1 MTKSETFKRLYKNY
15 TGKFIGKIFL
25 AAIFSVIVAASTSA
39 TAWLLDPAIEKIF
52 INKDQ
57 TLIILIPI
65 AIIIAFSAKGVS
77 LYCAKLIMIN
87 VSEEVKKML
96 QTDML
101 KSFIKADTEIIDNK
115 HSGNYISNLNFDV
128 QQITRLLSEAYLSI
142 FKDGLTLI
150 GLLFVMFFQN
160 WKLSLIAIIMIPLAT
175 ITAKILGKRMGKV
188 TTQAQEK
195 SGDLNR
201 YLIDLFK
208 NHKVIKIFQ
217 RENFEKSRS
226 EKFVNDL
233 KEKSAKIATV
243 YIRSAPI
250 MEILTGILIASLIFY
265 SGKLII
271 SGELAIN
278 NFFSFLAAMMLAY
291 QPVKTLTKVN
301 VAISQG
307 FAAAERIL
315 PIIDTQNEINSN
327 EQGDKLNIID
337 GNIVLDKINFTY
349 KSNPENKVLHDI
361 SIKFAGGKMTA
372 LVGHSGSGKST
383 LLNMIPRIYLPTS
396 GNIYFD
402 NQDISKVNLASLR
415 NQISIVD
422 QNTTLFDDTVLN
434 NIKYARPDADKEDI
448 IEAAKLSMS
457 DEFINNLENGYET
470 MIGENGVKLSGGE
483 KQRLSIARAFLK
495 NSKIIL
501 LDEATSSLD
510 SETEEKIQKALNK
523 LITNKTTIVIAH
535 RLSTIL
541 NSDNIYVVD
550 GGKIIDSGKH
560 DDLLNNSKTVSYTHL
575 TLPTNREV

>member
-1 MTKSETFKRLYKNY
+1 MSKIKILKRLFKSY
-15 TGKFIGKIFL
+15 TGKFLNKILL
-25 AAIFSVIVAASTSA
+25 AGFFSIIVATSTSA

-52 INKDQ
+52 LNKDQ
-57 TLIILIPI
+57 TLILLIPI
-65 AIIIAFSAKGVS
+65 AIIIAFSAKGTS
-77 LYCAKLIMIN
+77 LYFAKLIMIN
-87 VSEEVKKML
+87 VSEEVKKMM

-101 KSFIKADTEIIDNK
+101 KSFIKADTEIIENK
-115 HSGNYISNLNFDV
+115 HSGKYISNLNFDV
-128 QQITRLLSEAYLSI
+128 NQITILLADALLSL
-142 FKDGLTLI
+142 FKDSLTLI
-150 GLLFVMFFQN
+150 GLLIVMFFQN
-160 WKLSLIAIIMIPLAT
+160 WKLSLIAIFMIPLAS
-175 ITAKILGKRMGKV
+175 ITAKILAKRMGKV

-208 NHKVIKIFQ
+208 NHKIIKIFQ
-217 RENFEKSRS
+217 RESFEEKRS

-233 KEKSAKIATV
+233 KEKSAKIAAV

-250 MEILTGILIASLIFY
+250 MEILTGIMIAILIFY

-271 SGELAIN
+271 NGEIGIN

-301 VAISQG
+301 VGIGQG
-307 FAAAERIL
+307 LSAAARIL
-315 PIIDTQNEINSN
+315 PIIDNQNEISLN
-327 EQGDKLNIID
+327 EQGDKLKITEGNII
-337 GNIVLDKINFTY
+337 LDKINFAY
-349 KSNPENKVLHDI
+349 KSNPENKVLQDM
-361 SIKFAGGKMTA
+361 SLKFTGGKMTA

-402 NQDISKVNLASLR
+402 NQDISKVNLESLR

-422 QNTTLFDDTVLN
+422 QNTTLFDDTVFN
-434 NIKYARPDADKEDI
+434 NIKYARPDADKKDI
-448 IEAAKLSMS
+448 LEAAKLSMS

-470 MIGENGVKLSGGE
+470 TIGENGVKLSGGE
-483 KQRLSIARAFLK
+483 KQRISIARAFLK
-495 NSKIIL
+495 NSRIIL

-510 SETEEKIQKALNK
+510 SETEEKIQKALVK
-523 LITNKTTIVIAH
+523 LTINKTTIVIAH

-550 GGKIIDSGKH
+550 NGKIIDSGRHDELLEQSKIYKNYYQRQIKH
-560 DDLLNNSKTVSYTHL
+560 N
-575 TLPTNREV
+575 

>member
-1 MTKSETFKRLYKNY
+1 MIKSKIFKRLYKNY
-15 TGKFIGKIFL
+15 TSKFISKIIL
-25 AAIFSVIVAASTSA
+25 AAFFSVIVAASTSA

-57 TLIILIPI
+57 TLIILIPL

-77 LYCAKLIMIN
+77 LYFAKLIMIN

-101 KSFIKADTEIIDNK
+101 KSFIKADTEIIENK
-115 HSGNYISNLNFDV
+115 HSGKYISNLNFDV
-128 QQITRLLSEAYLSI
+128 MQITRLLSEAYLSI
-142 FKDGLTLI
+142 FKDGLTLV
-150 GLLFVMFFQN
+150 GLLCVMFFQN

-208 NHKVIKIFQ
+208 NHKIIKIFQ

-233 KEKSAKIATV
+233 KVKSTKIAAV

-250 MEILTGILIASLIFY
+250 MEILTGVMIAALIFY

-307 FAAAERIL
+307 FSAAERIL
-315 PIIDTQNEINSN
+315 PIIDIENEINLN
-327 EQGDKLNIID
+327 EQGEKLTIEE
-337 GNIVLDKINFTY
+337 GNIVLDNINFSY
-349 KSNPENKVLHDI
+349 KSNPENKVLQNI
-361 SIKFAGGKMTA
+361 SVKFTGGKMTA

-402 NQDISKVNLASLR
+402 NQDISKVKLMSLR

-422 QNTTLFDDTVLN
+422 QNTTLFDDTVFN
-434 NIKYARPDADKEDI
+434 NIKYARPGANKEDI
-448 IEAAKLSMS
+448 LEAAKLSMC
-457 DEFINNLENGYET
+457 DEFVNNLENGFET

-495 NSKIIL
+495 NSRIIL

-510 SETEEKIQKALNK
+510 SDTEEKIQKTLDK
-523 LITNKTTIVIAH
+523 LTINKTTIVIAH

-550 GGKIIDSGKH
+550 NGKIIDSGKH
-560 DDLLNNSKTVSYTHL
+560 DELLDKSKIYKNYYQRQIKH
-575 TLPTNREV
+575 N

>member
-1 MTKSETFKRLYKNY
+1 MIKSKTFKRLYKDY
-15 TGKFIGKIFL
+15 TKKFIGKILL
-25 AAIFSVIVAASTSA
+25 AALFSVLVALSTSA

-65 AIIIAFSAKGVS
+65 AIIIAFSAKGIS
-77 LYCAKLIMIN
+77 LYFAKLIMIN

-101 KSFIKADTEIIDNK
+101 RSFIKADTETIDSK
-115 HSGNYISNLNFDV
+115 HSGKYISNLNFDV
-128 QQITRLLSEAYLSI
+128 HQITRMLAEAFLSI

-150 GLLFVMFFQN
+150 GLLCVMFFQN
-160 WKLSLIAIIMIPLAT
+160 WKLSLIAIIMIPLAS
-175 ITAKILGKRMGKV
+175 ITSKILGKRMSKIS
-188 TTQAQEK
+188 TQAQEK

-208 NHKVIKIFQ
+208 NHKIIKIFQ
-217 RENFEKSRS
+217 RENYENMRS
-226 EKFVNDL
+226 EAFVNDL
-233 KEKSAKIATV
+233 KEKSAKISAV
-243 YIRSAPI
+243 YIRSAPV
-250 MEILTGILIASLIFY
+250 MEILTGIMIAILIFY

-271 SGELAIN
+271 GGEIAIN

-301 VAISQG
+301 IAISQG
-307 FAAAERIL
+307 FAGAERIL
-315 PIIDTQNEINSN
+315 PIIDINNEINLN
-327 EQGDKLNIID
+327 ENKDKLIFSD
-337 GNIVLDKINFTY
+337 GNLIFENVNFTY
-349 KSNPENKVLHDI
+349 KSNLENKVLQNI
-361 SIKFAGGKMTA
+361 NAKFTGGKMTA

-383 LLNMIPRIYLPTS
+383 LLNMIPRIYAPTDGS
-396 GNIYFD
+396 ILLD
-402 NQDISKVNLASLR
+402 NQDISKFNLASLR
-415 NQISIVD
+415 SEISIVD

-434 NIKYARPDADKEDI
+434 NIKYAKPEASNEEVF
-448 IEAAKLSMS
+448 EAAKQSMCK
-457 DEFINNLENGYET
+457 EFIDNLENGYDT

-495 NSKIIL
+495 KSKIIL

-510 SETEEKIQKALNK
+510 SETEEKIQKALSE
-523 LITNKTTIVIAH
+523 LTFNKTTIVIAH

-550 GGKIIDSGKH
+550 NGKIIDSGKH
-560 DDLLNNSKTVSYTHL
+560 EELLAQSKVYKNFYERQIKEH
-575 TLPTNREV
+575 

>member
-1 MTKSETFKRLYKNY
+1 MSKIEILKRLFKSY
-15 TGKFIGKIFL
+15 TSKFISKILL
-25 AAIFSVIVAASTSA
+25 AGLFSVIVAASTSA

-52 INKDQ
+52 LNKDQ

-65 AIIIAFSAKGVS
+65 AIIIAFSAKGLS
-77 LYCAKLIMIN
+77 LYFAKLLMIN
-87 VSEEVKKML
+87 VSEEVRKML

-208 NHKVIKIFQ
+208 NHKIIKIFQ

-307 FAAAERIL
+307 FSAAERIL

-327 EQGDKLNIID
+327 EQSDKLNIID

-349 KSNPENKVLHDI
+349 KSNPENKVLHDM
-361 SIKFAGGKMTA
+361 SLKFVGGKMTA
-372 LVGHSGSGKST
+372 LVGYSGSGKST
-383 LLNMIPRIYLPTS
+383 LLNMIPRIYLPAS

-523 LITNKTTIVIAH
+523 LTTNKTTIVIAH

-560 DDLLNNSKTVSYTHL
+560 DDLLNDSKIYKNFYQRQL
-575 TLPTNREV
+575 KQN

>member
-1 MTKSETFKRLYKNY
+1 MMKAKIFKRLYQQY
-15 TGKFIGKIFL
+15 TKKFIGKILL
-25 AAIFSVIVAASTSA
+25 ASLFSIIVAISTSS

-57 TLIILIPI
+57 TLIILIPL
-65 AIIIAFSAKGVS
+65 AIIIAFSAKGIS
-77 LYCAKLIMIN
+77 LYFAKLLMIN
-87 VSEEVKKML
+87 VSEEIKKIL

-101 KSFIKADTEIIDNK
+101 KSFIKADTEIIESK
-115 HSGNYISNLNFDV
+115 HSGKYISNLNFDV
-128 QQITRLLSEAYLSI
+128 NQITRMLAEAFLSI

-150 GLLFVMFFQN
+150 GLLCVMFLQN
-160 WKLSLIAIIMIPLAT
+160 WKLSLIAIIMIPLAS
-175 ITAKILGKRMGKV
+175 ITAKILGKRMSKIS
-188 TTQAQEK
+188 TQAQEK

-208 NHKVIKIFQ
+208 NHKIIKIFQ
-217 RENFEKSRS
+217 RENYEENRS
-226 EKFVNDL
+226 ESFVNDL
-233 KEKSAKIATV
+233 KEKSAKISAV
-243 YIRSAPI
+243 YIRSAPV
-250 MEILTGILIASLIFY
+250 MEILTGIMIAILIFY

-301 VAISQG
+301 IAIAQG

-315 PIIDTQNEINSN
+315 PIIDINNEINLN
-327 EQGDKLNIID
+327 EDKDKLNISE
-337 GNIVLDKINFTY
+337 GNIIFDNINFTY
-349 KSNPENKVLHDI
+349 KSNLANKVLQNI
-361 SIKFAGGKMTA
+361 SAEFTGGKMTA

-383 LLNMIPRIYLPTS
+383 LLNMIPRIYAPTS
-396 GNIYFD
+396 GNIRLD
-402 NQDISKVNLASLR
+402 DQDISKFNLSSLR
-415 NQISIVD
+415 SQISIVD

-434 NIKYARPDADKEDI
+434 NIKYARPEASNEEVL
-448 IEAAKLSMS
+448 EAAKQSMCK
-457 DEFINNLENGYET
+457 EFINNLENGFET

-495 NSKIIL
+495 KSKIIL

-510 SETEEKIQKALNK
+510 SETEEKIQKALSQ
-523 LITNKTTIVIAH
+523 LILNKTTIVIAH

-550 GGKIIDSGKH
+550 NGKIVDSGKH
-560 DDLLNNSKTVSYTHL
+560 EELLAQSKVYKNFYERQIKEH
-575 TLPTNREV
+575 